1 MTDTERNI
9 MLNNF
14 MVDIHVQVNL
24 YERIN
29 GNTCTEISC

>member
-14 MVDIHVQVNL
+14 MAGIHVQGSV

-29 GNTCTEISC
+29 GNTCKEISC